1 MDDRNALIVDD
12 EADIREL
19 IEMTL
24 LPLGVTC
31 LPAETLSMARA
42 LLKRQPLSFCITDL
56 RLPDGNGLEL
66 VAHIQK
72 HYPNL
77 PVAVIT
83 AHGNVESAVEAL
95 KLGAFDFISKPFEIS
110 VLRDIVATALRL
122 NRGGEARAGDSRAPL
137 LLGRSAVMEDVRAL
151 IAKLARSQAPI
162 LISGESGTGKELA
175 ARLVHQSGPRADK
188 PFVPVN
194 CGAIPEQLMES
205 EFFGYKKGSFTG
217 ANQDKTGL
225 FQAAQGGTLFLDEVA
240 ELPMHMQVKLL
251 RAIQERA
258 VRSVGASAEV
268 AIDVRILSASHKN
281 LAALVRDGT
290 FRQDLFYRLN
300 VIELRMPSLRE
311 HLDDVPDLVTATFER
326 LSRQSGAPR
335 PLVTPSAL
343 QALQRYAFP
352 GNIRELENILE
363 RAFTLCENGVIQ
375 PEDLLLPAT
384 TGVSMP
390 LVAPAAPG
398 PAPIR
403 AEPATLRPGPAT
415 IRSEPA
421 TSPAPARYQ
430 DEPKTQPMLPMVN
443 NLEGYLE
450 GLEKAAILR
459 ALEATRYN
467 KTAAAE
473 KLGISFRALRYR
485 LKKLGLE

>member
-1 MDDRNALIVDD
+1 MDACNALIVDD

-24 LPLGVTC
+24 SPLGVNC
-31 LPAETLSMARA
+31 LPAETLSEARA

-56 RLPDGNGLEL
+56 RLPDGSGLEL

-72 HYPNL
+72 HFPNL

-83 AHGNVESAVEAL
+83 AHGNVENAVEAL
-95 KLGAFDFISKPFEIS
+95 KLGAFDFVSKPFELS

-122 NRGGEARAGDSRAPL
+122 SRGGDSRGGDSRPPL
-137 LLGRSAVMEDVRAL
+137 LLGRSAVMDGVRAL

-175 ARLVHQSGPRADK
+175 ARLIHLSGPRADK

-217 ANQDKTGL
+217 ANQDKSGL

-258 VRSVGASAEV
+258 VRPVGASAEV

-281 LAALVRDGT
+281 LTALVRNGA

-311 HLDDVPDLVTATFER
+311 HPEDIPELVAAVLDR
-326 LSRQSGAPR
+326 LNQQTGLPR
-335 PLVTPSAL
+335 PALAPSAL
-343 QALQRYAFP
+343 LTLQRYAFP

-363 RAFTLCENGVIQ
+363 RAFTLCENAVIQ
-375 PEDLLLPAT
+375 PDDLSLPVTAASL
-384 TGVSMP
+384 SMP
-390 LVAPAAPG
+390 LAASPPPS

-403 AEPATLRPGPAT
+403 PEPAA
-415 IRSEPA
+415 
-421 TSPAPARYQ
+421 PAPLSARAP

>member
-1 MDDRNALIVDD
+1 MDACNALIVDD

-31 LPAETLSMARA
+31 HPAADLGEAYA
-42 LLKRQPLSFCITDL
+42 LLKNHLFGFCITDL
-56 RLPDGNGLEL
+56 RLPDGSGLDL
-66 VAHIQK
+66 VAHIQR

-95 KLGAFDFISKPFEIS
+95 KLGAFDFVSKPFELA
-110 VLRDIVATALRL
+110 VLRNMVATALRL
-122 NRGGEARAGDSRAPL
+122 SRGEDQTDANRPI
-137 LLGRSAVMEDVRAL
+137 LLGHAAVMENVRQM

-162 LISGESGTGKELA
+162 LISGESGTGKEMA
-175 ARLVHQSGPRADK
+175 ARLIHWSGPRADK

-194 CGAIPEQLMES
+194 CGAIPEHLMES

-217 ANQDKTGL
+217 ATQDKGGL

-240 ELPMHMQVKLL
+240 DLPISMQVKLL

-258 VRSVGASAEV
+258 VRPVGAQTEV
-268 AIDVRILSASHKN
+268 ATDVRLLSATHKS
-281 LAALVRDGT
+281 LAELVKQGA

-300 VIELRMPSLRE
+300 VIDLRMPSLRE
-311 HLDDVPDLVTATFER
+311 HPQDIPELVEAILAR
-326 LSRQSGAPR
+326 LSRQSG
-335 PLVTPSAL
+335 L
-343 QALQRYAFP
+343 QAPKLAPTALAALAAYAFP

-363 RAFTLCENGVIQ
+363 RAFTLCEDGVIQ
-375 PEDLLLPAT
+375 AGELLLPGEPT
-384 TGVSMP
+384 SIRPNPEPSPPRTP
-390 LVAPAAPG
+390 APAAPERHDPPRG
-398 PAPIR
+398 EFEPRTVPI
-403 AEPATLRPGPAT
+403 L
-415 IRSEPA
+415 
-421 TSPAPARYQ
+421 
-430 DEPKTQPMLPMVN
+430 QPPSG

-450 GLEKAAILR
+450 EIERTAILR
-459 ALEATRYN
+459 ALESTRYN

>member
-1 MDDRNALIVDD
+1 MDDHNVLVVDD

-19 IEMTL
+19 IDMTL
-24 LPLGVTC
+24 SPLGVNCT
-31 LPAETLSMARA
+31 LAETLSEARA
-42 LLKRQPLSFCITDL
+42 ALKRQPISFCITDL

-72 HYPNL
+72 QHPNL

-95 KLGAFDFISKPFEIS
+95 KLGAFDFISKPFEIAA
-110 VLRDIVATALRL
+110 LRDMVASALRL
-122 NRGGEARAGDSRAPL
+122 NRANPAQGNEGRSPI
-137 LLGRSAVMEDVRAL
+137 LLGRSAAMESVRTM
-151 IAKLARSQAPI
+151 IAKLARSQAPV
-162 LISGESGTGKELA
+162 LINGESGTGKEVA
-175 ARLVHQSGPRADK
+175 ARLIHASGSRADK

-217 ANQDKTGL
+217 ATQDKTGL
-225 FQAAQGGTLFLDEVA
+225 FQAARGGTLFLDEVA

-258 VRSVGASAEV
+258 VRPVGAQAEV
-268 AIDVRILSASHKN
+268 AIDVRILSATHKN
-281 LAALVRDGT
+281 LSALVRNGN

-300 VIELRMPSLRE
+300 VIELHMPSLRE
-311 HLDDVPDLVTATFER
+311 HPDDIPELVANTIER
-326 LSRQSGAPR
+326 LSQQSGGSRLA
-335 PLVTPSAL
+335 VTPSAL
-343 QALQRYAFP
+343 QVLQRYAFP

-375 PEDLLLPAT
+375 PDDLVLPAPVGGTHT
-384 TGVSMP
+384 TAVSTT
-390 LVAPAAPG
+390 AFSN
-398 PAPIR
+398 PIPV
-403 AEPATLRPGPAT
+403 EPASIPNFAPRNFPN
-415 IRSEPA
+415 EP
-421 TSPAPARYQ
+421 Q
-430 DEPKTQPMLPMVN
+430 TQPMQPIVDD
-443 NLEGYLE
+443 LEGYLE
-450 GLEKAAILR
+450 SLEKAAILR

>member
-1 MDDRNALIVDD
+1 MDDCNALIVDD

-24 LPLGVTC
+24 LPMGVTC
-31 LPAETLSMARA
+31 LPAETLSEARA
-42 LLKRQPLSFCITDL
+42 LLKRQPLNFCITDL
-56 RLPDGNGLEL
+56 RLPDGSGLEL

-72 HYPNL
+72 HFPNL

-95 KLGAFDFISKPFEIS
+95 KLGAFDFVSKPFELS

-122 NRGGEARAGDSRAPL
+122 NHNGDTDASDGRTPL
-137 LLGRSAVMEDVRAL
+137 LLGRSAAMEGVRVL
-151 IAKLARSQAPI
+151 ITKLARSQAPI

-175 ARLVHQSGPRADK
+175 ARLIHLSGPRADK

-217 ANQDKTGL
+217 ASHDKNGL

-258 VRSVGASAEV
+258 VRAVGASAEV
-268 AIDVRILSASHKN
+268 ATDVRILSASHKN
-281 LAALVRDGT
+281 LATLVQNGA

-311 HLDDVPDLVTATFER
+311 HAEDIPELAMATLDR
-326 LSRQSGAPR
+326 LSRQSGMSSPKLA
-335 PLVTPSAL
+335 PSAL
-343 QALQRYAFP
+343 LALQRYAFP
-352 GNIRELENILE
+352 GNMRELENILE
-363 RAFTLCENGVIQ
+363 RAFTLCENAVIQ

-384 TGVSMP
+384 TGVLSTP
-390 LVAPAAPG
+390 LAAPLSPSPTPIRSGSVAPA
-398 PAPIR
+398 PI
-403 AEPATLRPGPAT
+403 
-415 IRSEPA
+415 
-421 TSPAPARYQ
+421 PARPL
-430 DEPKTQPMLPMVN
+430 DEPKTQPMLPVVN

>member
-1 MDDRNALIVDD
+1 MDACNALIVDD

-31 LPAETLSMARA
+31 HPAENLGEAHA
-42 LLKRQPLSFCITDL
+42 LLKHHPFGFCITDL
-56 RLPDGNGLEL
+56 RLPDGSGLDL

-72 HYPNL
+72 HHPNL

-95 KLGAFDFISKPFEIS
+95 KLGAFDFVSKPFELA
-110 VLRDIVATALRL
+110 VLRNMVATALRL
-122 NRGGEARAGDSRAPL
+122 SRGESHSDANRPV
-137 LLGRSAVMEDVRAL
+137 LLGHSAEMENVRQM

-162 LISGESGTGKELA
+162 LISGESGTGKEMA
-175 ARLVHQSGPRADK
+175 ARLIHLSGPRADK

-194 CGAIPEQLMES
+194 CGAIPEHLMES

-217 ANQDKTGL
+217 ATQDKSGL

-240 ELPMHMQVKLL
+240 DLPISMQVKLL

-258 VRSVGASAEV
+258 VRAVGAQTEV
-268 AIDVRILSASHKN
+268 ATDVRILSATHKH
-281 LAALVRDGT
+281 LATLVKQGA

-300 VIELRMPSLRE
+300 VIDLRMPSLRE
-311 HLDDVPDLVTATFER
+311 HPRDIPELVEAILER
-326 LSRQSGAPR
+326 LSRQSGLPPPDLAP
-335 PLVTPSAL
+335 TASATL
-343 QALQRYAFP
+343 ATYAFP

-363 RAFTLCENGVIQ
+363 RAFTLCEGGVIQ
-375 PEDLLLPAT
+375 AGDLLLPAEST
-384 TGVSMP
+384 AVRPSPPPPRTP
-390 LVAPAAPG
+390 E
-398 PAPIR
+398 PAPER
-403 AEPATLRPGPAT
+403 PQPPSGEFEPRTVPILQPPPG
-415 IRSEPA
+415 
-421 TSPAPARYQ
+421 
-430 DEPKTQPMLPMVN
+430 

-450 GLEKAAILR
+450 EIERTAIMR
-459 ALEATRYN
+459 ALESTRYN

>member
-1 MDDRNALIVDD
+1 MMDACNALIVDD

-24 LPLGVTC
+24 RPLGVTC
-31 LPAETLSMARA
+31 LPAENLSEARA
-42 LLKRQPLSFCITDL
+42 LLKGQPLSFCITDL
-56 RLPDGNGLEL
+56 RLPDGSGLEL

-72 HYPNL
+72 YVPNL

-95 KLGAFDFISKPFEIS
+95 KLGAFDFVAKPFELTA
-110 VLRDIVATALRL
+110 LREMVATALRL
-122 NRGGEARAGDSRAPL
+122 SRGSDSSNVNRPI
-137 LLGRSAVMEDVRAL
+137 LLGQSAMMAEVRAL

-175 ARLVHQSGPRADK
+175 ARLIHLSGPRADQ

-194 CGAIPEQLMES
+194 CGAIPEHLMES

-217 ANQDKTGL
+217 ATQDKGGL
-225 FQAAQGGTLFLDEVA
+225 FQAARGGTLFLDEVA
-240 ELPMHMQVKLL
+240 DLPMPMQVKLL

-258 VRSVGASAEV
+258 VRPVGAQTEIAT
-268 AIDVRILSASHKN
+268 DVRILSASHKN
-281 LAALVRDGT
+281 LATLVQSGA

-300 VIELRMPSLRE
+300 VIELRLPSLRE
-311 HLDDVPDLVTATFER
+311 HPEDIPELAEAILRRLDR
-326 LSRQSGAPR
+326 GSGLPQTKLA
-335 PLVTPSAL
+335 PSAL
-343 QALQRYAFP
+343 VTLRVYAFP

-363 RAFTLCENGVIQ
+363 RAFTLCEDGIIQ
-375 PEDLLLPAT
+375 AADLLLPA
-384 TGVSMP
+384 
-390 LVAPAAPG
+390 A
-398 PAPIR
+398 
-403 AEPATLRPGPAT
+403 AEPVPFRPQPMAPVTTAPDEPPMMPAS
-415 IRSEPA
+415 SEF
-421 TSPAPARYQ
+421 
-430 DEPKTQPMLPMVN
+430 EPKTLPILQPSVR

-450 GLEKAAILR
+450 QIERTAILR
-459 ALEATRYN
+459 ALEETRYN

>member
-1 MDDRNALIVDD
+1 MDTRNALIVDD

-31 LPAETLSMARA
+31 QLAETLSEARA
-42 LLKRQPLSFCITDL
+42 LLKRQTFNLCITDL
-56 RLPDGNGLEL
+56 RLPDGSGLDL

-72 HYPNL
+72 QYPNL

-83 AHGNVESAVEAL
+83 AHGNVEIAVEAL
-95 KLGAFDFISKPFEIS
+95 KLGAFDFVSKPFELS
-110 VLRDIVATALRL
+110 ALRDLVATALRL
-122 NRGGEARAGDSRAPL
+122 
-137 LLGRSAVMEDVRAL
+137 GRSGDHSGPNRPILVGHSATMVEVRAL

-175 ARLVHQSGPRADK
+175 ARMMHLSGPRADQ

-194 CGAIPEQLMES
+194 CGAIPEHLMES

-217 ANQDKTGL
+217 ASQDKNGL
-225 FQAAQGGTLFLDEVA
+225 FQAARGGTLFLDEVA
-240 ELPMHMQVKLL
+240 DLPLHMQVKLL

-258 VRSVGASAEV
+258 VRPVGAQTEV
-268 AIDVRILSASHKN
+268 PIDVRILSASHKD
-281 LAALVRDGT
+281 LAALVQSGT

-311 HLDDVPDLVTATFER
+311 HPEDIPELAEAILER
-326 LSRQSGAPR
+326 LGRQSGLPQAK
-335 PLVTPSAL
+335 LAPSAL
-343 QALQRYAFP
+343 AALRAYVFP

-363 RAFTLCENGVIQ
+363 RSFTLCEDGIIQ
-375 PEDLLLPAT
+375 AADLLLPAVEPT
-384 TGVSMP
+384 SLRSRPMESAI
-390 LVAPAAPG
+390 VADEMAAAPVT
-398 PAPIR
+398 AP
-403 AEPATLRPGPAT
+403 LD
-415 IRSEPA
+415 
-421 TSPAPARYQ
+421 APPDRGAF
-430 DEPKTQPMLPMVN
+430 EPKTLPILQPSVR

-450 GLEKAAILR
+450 EIERAAILR
-459 ALEATRYN
+459 ALEETRYN

-485 LKKLGLE
+485 LKKLGLD